1 MTKNNIS
8 FWADALERAIANNG
22 ALAVEYRL
30 KFYKEL
36 NRLTTMRDKD
46 TDRLYRKIDKEHD
59 NIKNSLKKIND
70 YNNLIK
76 AYVLDSKFTDVNSTA
91 LIQEFLE
98 EVKDREINT

>member
-1 MTKNNIS
+1 M
-8 FWADALERAIANNG
+8 
-22 ALAVEYRL
+22 
-30 KFYKEL
+30 
-36 NRLTTMRDKD
+36 
-46 TDRLYRKIDKEHD
+46 
-59 NIKNSLKKIND
+59 KNSLKKIND